1 MTELG
6 FSPPQAMP
14 FQRQWAR
21 VDLSQKQKHLP
32 LRMSLHTCY
41 SSDMDTQGKETRITI
56 RFPAEVIVVLRQLAK
71 QHDRSLN
78 GEIVWALREYIV
90 TQQETQQ

>member
-1 MTELG
+1 
-6 FSPPQAMP
+6 
-14 FQRQWAR
+14 
-21 VDLSQKQKHLP
+21 
-32 LRMSLHTCY
+32 
-41 SSDMDTQGKETRITI
+41 MDTRGKETRITI